1 MTGIIM
7 ILMLTLVLFCIYMMG
22 VYDGRGQAMREA
34 VSMIEQAL
42 REKEA
47 EKTGGDEGENED

>member
-1 MTGIIM
+1 M

-47 EKTGGDEGENED
+47 EKTGEEEGENED